1 MDCHALQG
9 KARNDKKKQWIAS
22 VALLSRNDK
31 GADFSHETRLS
42 SSRILGVA
50 VVLSKVDS
58 NDDALSVIASGACT
72 AWRSTLESTFLLWVT
87 KEATL
92 CHDFLAEVSQ

>member
-9 KARNDKKKQWIAS
+9 KA
-22 VALLSRNDK
+22 RNDK

-50 VVLSKVDS
+50 VVLSKMDS
-58 NDDALSVIASGACT
+58 RDNALSVIASGACT

-92 CHDFLAEVSQ
+92 CHDFLAKVSQ